1 MSNLSHPANHLIL
14 YQASISDF
22 LKPQFIAF
30 PGSNLNLP
38 LSRFNLPGVVPELTT
53 VSIKCFYLIS
63 CDMK

>member
-1 MSNLSHPANHLIL
+1 MSNLSHPANLLIL

-22 LKPQFIAF
+22 LKPQFIDF

-38 LSRFNLPGVVPELTT
+38 GVVPVLTT
-53 VSIKCFYLIS
+53 ISIKCFYLIS